1 MKPSSPWRGWGFVAF
16 PLAII
21 FLFTA
26 LPTIVGVAL
35 SLFEWTGG
43 GWPRFVGLQ
52 NYATAFGDRT
62 LGRALIN
69 TLLFAAGTVPLTI
82 LLAFPLAVAMNA
94 PWFRGRT
101 ALRTIFFLPTVI
113 SIVAIGLLWRWV
125 LEPSSAGLL
134 NHALTTMG
142 LESLPN
148 QAFEALNV
156 VAGWLHLPQFVAP
169 DARHPEWLAGTP
181 LGLATIIAV
190 STWRG
195 LGFAIVLYLAA
206 LGNVPQ
212 ASYDAAAVDGAGP
225 WQIMWRITWPSVR
238 PMTFFLLITGLIGAL
253 QVFDI
258 IIVMMGQFEQN
269 WTDMLNVYLYR
280 EFGRSRLGYAAT
292 IGVVLLAAT
301 GLVTAAQLALWR
313 RGREAA

>member
-1 MKPSSPWRGWGFVAF
+1 VGGGWRFVAF
-16 PLAII
+16 ALAIV

-26 LPTIVGVAL
+26 LPTVLSMGL
-35 SLFEWTGG
+35 SLFEWSGG

-52 NYATAFGDRT
+52 NYAQAVHDRT
-62 LGRALIN
+62 LRNALVN

-101 ALRTIFFLPTVI
+101 ALRTVFFLPTVI
-113 SIVAIGLLWRWV
+113 SIVAIGLIWRWV

-134 NHALTTMG
+134 NATLTSLVNIPHTLG
-142 LESLPN
+142 LGAAMQPR
-148 QAFEALNV
+148 
-156 VAGWLHLPQFVAP
+156 W
-169 DARHPEWLAGTP
+169 PEWLGNNNW
-181 LGLATIIAV
+181 GLTSLIVV

-225 WQIMWRITWPSVR
+225 WRTMWRITWPGVW
-238 PMTFFLLITGLIGAL
+238 PMTFFLLVTGVIGAL

-258 IIVMMGQFEQN
+258 VFVMIGTFEQPA
-269 WTDMLNVYLYR
+269 TDMLNVYLYR
-280 EFGRSRLGYAAT
+280 EFVRSRLGYAAT
-292 IGVVLLAAT
+292 IGVVLLA
-301 GLVTAAQLALWR
+301 VTALLTLVQITWLR
-313 RGREAA
+313 RDREAA